1 MGKYVPKAMLGPL
14 RLFAKARNEALR
26 AGFTDN
32 GGAIHSVERILD
44 ILAQRLCYPHVSHA
58 NTLKK
63 LLTTEC
69 SVGAY
74 AARER
79 GEPVFIEHVMPQ
91 RAYAQRVIELIDSG
105 ATDDEV
111 IDFIKRTYRLVLLSA
126 GETSA
131 INQANRSSL
140 SDDRI
145 ADAGIE
151 LMRHPVE
158 VSADDVEAF
167 VADTTEA

>member
-1 MGKYVPKAMLGPL
+1 MSKYVPKAMLRPL
-14 RLFAKARNEALR
+14 RLFAKARNEALK

-58 NTLKK
+58 NTLKG
-63 LLTTEC
+63 LMTTEC
-69 SVGAY
+69 SVEAH

-91 RAYAQRVIELIDSG
+91 RAYAQKVIELIDTG
-105 ATDDEV
+105 VTDDE
-111 IDFIKRTYRLVLLSA
+111 ILRFIRRTYRLVLLSA
-126 GETSA
+126 EETRT
-131 INQANRSSL
+131 INLANRSLL

-145 ADAGIE
+145 ADHGIK
-151 LMRHPVE
+151 LMPQPVTVAVGAKSSPE
-158 VSADDVEAF
+158 ADIVEA
-167 VADTTEA
+167 